1 MTLGELNRGSELLAG
16 PGFCN
21 HRRRGNLRLPIVAS
35 TDRSAFSGRPFEV
48 VPVAPARGAR
58 LSSVG
63 VGPSP
68 RACRA

>member
-16 PGFCN
+16 PGFWI
-21 HRRRGNLRLPIVAS
+21 HGQGGDLRLPIVAS
-35 TDRSAFSGRPFEV
+35 TDRSAFSGLPFEV

-58 LSSVG
+58 LSSVE

-68 RACRA
+68 RARRA